1 VNARRDHPWDVRPG
15 EAFRIQR
22 ELRSKV
28 ILENG
33 FDRIDRIAGA
43 DVSIS
48 LDDGRV
54 FAAVVVMRFDTV
66 EVVEVATASAPLS
79 FPYIPGLLTF
89 REGPVVLK
97 ALSVL
102 KQDPDLMI
110 FDGQG
115 IAHPRGLGLASH
127 MGVLLDIPTIGCA
140 KSRLVGKYRMPG
152 SLKGMQA
159 DLISEDGGII
169 GTVLR
174 TRDDVRPVFV
184 SPGHRVAIRSAPQI
198 VLTCCRRYRLPE
210 PTRIAHIEVG
220 RAKAREKGDD
230 V

>member
-1 VNARRDHPWDVRPG
+1 MNARMDHPWNVRPG
-15 EAFRIQR
+15 EAFRIQK

-28 ILENG
+28 VLENG
-33 FDRIDRIAGA
+33 FDRIHRIAGA
-43 DVSIS
+43 DVAVSERARRI
-48 LDDGRV
+48 
-54 FAAVVVMRFDTV
+54 FAAVVAMPFDTM
-66 EVVEVATASAPLS
+66 EVVEVATASAELS

-102 KQDPDLMI
+102 KRDPDLMI

-127 MGVLLDIPTIGCA
+127 IGVLLGIPSIGCA
-140 KSRLVGKYRMPG
+140 KSRLVGKYRTLGP
-152 SLKGMQA
+152 LKGMRT
-159 DLISEDGGII
+159 DLVLGDGRVI

-174 TRDDVRPVFV
+174 TRDNVRPIFV
-184 SPGHRVAIRSAPQI
+184 SPGHLVDVSSAARI
-198 VLTCCRRYRLPE
+198 VLKCCRRYRLPE

-220 RAKAREKGDD
+220 KAKTRWKEDG